1 MQDIIARALGAKANK
16 KIEHIGTALIYNGA
30 VSDYDHLPGNASNG
44 DVYVTQD
51 DGKSYV
57 YGDNGWDELG
67 TDIDMTAY
75 LLKSEL
81 VDTIGNS
88 RTTTM
93 TQAAITSNFNKLFV
107 QNDQPINANEGDV
120 WINPSADSGSLP
132 SFEDE
137 EF

>member
-16 KIEHIGTALIYNGA
+16 KIEHIGTALIYKGV

-51 DGKSYV
+51 DGKSYA

-81 VDTIGNS
+81 VDTIGDS

-120 WINPSADSGSLP
+120 WINPSADSGPLP